1 MKRRLFRPAAEVGA
15 VLPLNFDGA
24 SAADQSALS
33 IWLDVVL
40 DKNPRVRAAQS
51 ALDAAQARERT
62 ANQPLYPGWS

>member
-15 VLPLNFDGA
+15 MLLLNFDGA

-33 IWLDVVL
+33 VWVGVVL

-51 ALDAAQARERT
+51 ALDATQARERT